1 MANKILNFS
10 DFILESTINRPN
22 YWEVNYPDKW
32 KALQD
37 LGFEDV
43 TTDRMKKNGN
53 NIIIKNDD
61 LPLYPS
67 GIVYQDSGY
76 LRNKA
81 AKSGFIT
88 SNMNWVQAADYL
100 IDKFSKLK
108 QIVPPGVPP
117 KVFISILQ
125 KLERSTVSKSSGKKI
140 SFDPSSK
147 VVTVKSTLVLDVN
160 EIPEFISLGCKLGHV
175 DSFKLKGNF
184 IHYPEITKAQCDL
197 IFPSECNELE
207 VWGVKFSSDCQNV
220 PIFPPARTSI
230 NVNIE
235 GIKNL
240 KCLSP
245 DQPQKIESLQVI
257 SDLESLSGLYIIQCE
272 QVNLRVKK
280 DPGPFSW
287 HKRGTGLTFPDDIS
301 KYPYFSGVK
310 TTGWDIGNWVKVLRE
325 GNEEQKKLMMTLPM
339 LDSNFWNERM
349 EENPGETIHILA
361 PIWNDPEF
369 TEIKKRIKIPPGYE
383 DQLDLFSG
391 FSELGLF

>member
-1 MANKILNFS
+1 MENRILNFS

-37 LGFEDV
+37 LGFVDV

-53 NIIIKNDD
+53 NIIIKNDN
-61 LPLYPS
+61 LPLYPA
-67 GIVYQDSGY
+67 GIYYQDSGY
-76 LRNKA
+76 LRNVA
-81 AKSGFIT
+81 AKNGFIT
-88 SNMNWVQAADYL
+88 RDMNWVQAADYL

-108 QIVPPGVPP
+108 QIIPSGVPP
-117 KVFISILQ
+117 KVFISILE
-125 KLERSTVSKSSGKKI
+125 KLERSIVSKSSGKKVI
-140 SFDPSSK
+140 FDPSSK
-147 VVTVKSTLVLDVN
+147 EVTVKSTFVLHVD
-160 EIPEFISLGCKLGHV
+160 EIPEFISLGYKLGHV
-175 DSFKLKGNF
+175 DSFKLKGDLTR
-184 IHYPEITKAQCDL
+184 YPEITKAQCDL

-207 VWGVKFSSDCQNV
+207 VLGVKFSSDCQNV

-245 DQPQKIESLQVI
+245 DQPQKIESLKVI
-257 SDLESLSGLYIIQCE
+257 SDLESLYGLYIIQCE
-272 QVNLRVKK
+272 KVNLRVKK
-280 DPGPFSW
+280 NTGPRPW
-287 HKRGTGLTFPDDIS
+287 ENKLTGLTFPDSSND
-301 KYPYFSGVK
+301 PYYSGVK
-310 TTGWDIGNWVKVLRE
+310 TTGWDIENWVKVLRE
-325 GNEEQKKLMMTLPM
+325 GNEEQKKLMITLPM

-361 PIWNDPEF
+361 PIWNDPGF
-369 TEIKKRIKIPPGYE
+369 TEINKGIKIPPGYE